1 MSDAQ
6 YDEQEH
12 DLFMVDEFEAK
23 TLTSQISC
31 GRPFPTWY
39 FKRMVPELVDAIP
52 LDIDGT
58 QLYWIKTT
66 KNQLTKV
73 THDL

>member
-1 MSDAQ
+1 
-6 YDEQEH
+6 
-12 DLFMVDEFEAK
+12 MVDEFEAK
-23 TLTSQISC
+23 TLTRQISH

-39 FKRMVPELVDAIP
+39 FERTVPELVHAIP

-58 QLYWIKTT
+58 QLYRIKTM